1 MVPVRRPD
9 ADQPRSGGRKAREIH
24 DQRLTRRCEQ
34 RWAVEQPR
42 ARAAEAHPRA
52 SERGLVGRQR
62 DCRRCPSR
70 RAASEEAEPAG
81 VAMISIIAMEAVV
94 GCGTRRQLV
103 ADVTASTGY
112 RAEK

>member
-34 RWAVEQPR
+34 RWAVEQP
-42 ARAAEAHPRA
+42 PRA